1 MLLRVIAVGTRM
13 PGWVDESVDTY
24 SKRMPPEL
32 KVDWKPV
39 KAEPRESGGGAA
51 RCMAR
56 EAQRIREAL
65 PAGARLVVLD
75 ERGADLTSARLAE
88 RLLAWQRDARPV
100 AIVIG
105 GPDGIDAELK
115 AQAEESLRLSSLT
128 LPHALVRPVLA
139 EQLYRAWT
147 IAGGH
152 PYHRE

>member
-13 PGWVDESVDTY
+13 PAWVDDAVDTY
-24 SKRMPPEL
+24 SRRMPPEL
-32 KVDWKPV
+32 HVDWKPV
-39 KAEPRESGGGAA
+39 KAEPREAGGGAT

-75 ERGADLTSARLAE
+75 ERGADLDSVRLAA

-105 GPDGIDAELK
+105 GPDGIDPGLK
-115 AQAEESLRLSSLT
+115 AQADESLRLSSLT
-128 LPHALVRPVLA
+128 LPHALVRPLLA